1 MAEPTIVLRSPIKA
15 ATSTIR
21 CSSPNS
27 TLNSPTHTST
37 VIILKDN
44 NNNDQ
49 KQQSLSSTTST
60 TRNSSS
66 FSTLKTVQSK
76 LYSAGHTGLY
86 NLGNTC
92 YVNCVLQLLSH
103 VPQFCDAICSMSFES
118 LGLEQPSDVPMVAS
132 SHNPTRLKGGG
143 RGLLKAL
150 EAQPRRLPCY
160 LAYELH
166 GTFNII
172 WSGKC
177 MVYSPLNMI
186 AAVRRLLPSFEPCAM
201 EDAQEFLEA
210 LLAAVTDEIKANNLA
225 DTNII
230 NDLLGFSSE
239 SQILCEQCRRLS
251 VTKTDET
258 FITLTFSEKM
268 LCDARGSSRR
278 RSCHLTEMLA
288 HFYQW
293 EALSTPFQCSNCTV
307 RSPSKEGTNAQ
318 KRLLISKLPQV
329 LHIVLRRFRSLP
341 QTTLR
346 RPTSRQARQLSHKI
360 TLHVNFDEYLDM
372 APYCSPSTMNSFPAT
387 RSKQYQNSRKQCL
400 YRLRGVIVHY
410 GKSINTGHFVA
421 FVYND
426 VLREWLRCDDH
437 IIEQTTFESVKTSD
451 AYILVYSRCIT
462 NAIPTSILSNPS
474 VTPPITCQLRKRKRA
489 RSVDNLNEQKDNSV
503 VPETTNEI
511 DTKLENTDEHSAIVK
526 SLKFFCLN
534 FDPLA
539 NGLRRRAQSL
549 NFAIRSNQP
558 SIDNIRQN
566 TSTSSSVKRQRK
578 EPTTHLPTSQRVTSR
593 SKLISQPKIQTRKK
607 ASSGILNENGS
618 SNPQKSQK
626 TIRRRRRTDP
636 FTRKR
641 RMTKT
646 SERKL
651 THKIDFSNLVS
662 VPSTDQVLASESLL
676 QSVQS
681 PLAFTYE
688 DPTNSNL
695 PMTKRI
701 GRIRIQRCIDGQPS
715 TNSTVR
721 LITSGETNPCL
732 SFSSSSSS
740 SSPIHSSS
748 ILSSLITARRS
759 NSLNNTTSNPSNS

>member
-1 MAEPTIVLRSPIKA
+1 MAEPTIVLRSPIKS
-15 ATSTIR
+15 ATSALR
-21 CSSPNS
+21 CSSPNP
-27 TLNSPTHTST
+27 TLNSPTHNST

-44 NNNDQ
+44 NNNNDQ
-49 KQQSLSSTTST
+49 QQQSSTPTST
-60 TRNSSS
+60 KTSSSS
-66 FSTLKTVQSK
+66 FTTLKTVQTK
-76 LYSAGHTGLY
+76 LYSAGYTGLY

-150 EAQPRRLPCY
+150 EAQPRRVPCY

-186 AAVRRLLPSFEPCAM
+186 AAVRRLLPTFEPCAM

-210 LLAAVTDEIKANNLA
+210 LLAAITDEIKANKLA

-239 SQILCEQCRRLS
+239 SQILCEQCHRLS

-268 LCDARGSSRR
+268 LCDVRGSSRR

-293 EALSTPFQCSNCTV
+293 EALSTPFQCSTCTV
-307 RSPSKEGTNAQ
+307 RSPSREGTKAQ

-329 LHIVLRRFRSLP
+329 LHVVLRRFRSLP

-346 RPTSRQARQLSHKI
+346 RPTSRQTRQLSHKI
-360 TLHVNFDEYLDM
+360 TMHVNFDEYLDM
-372 APYCSPSTMNSFPAT
+372 APYCTQLTPSSSFPST
-387 RSKQYQNSRKQCL
+387 RSKQNGTSRNECL

-426 VLREWLRCDDH
+426 VLGEWLRCDDH

-451 AYILVYSRCIT
+451 AYILVYSRCISNT
-462 NAIPTSILSNPS
+462 IPSSVPSNPS
-474 VTPPITCQLRKRKRA
+474 VPTSMTCQLRKRKRA
-489 RSVDNLNEQKDNSV
+489 ISVDNISEQKDDPST
-503 VPETTNEI
+503 PETTNEI
-511 DTKLENTDEHSAIVK
+511 DTKLENTDDHSEIVK

-539 NGLRRRAQSL
+539 SGLRRRAQSL
-549 NFAIRSNQP
+549 NFAIRTNQ
-558 SIDNIRQN
+558 SSVDTIRQN
-566 TSTSSSVKRQRK
+566 LSTSSSAKRQRK
-578 EPTTHLPTSQRVTSR
+578 EPPVDSSLSHRTTPLSKVTP
-593 SKLISQPKIQTRKK
+593 QQTIQTRKK
-607 ASSGILNENGS
+607 NSSGICNENLS
-618 SNPQKSQK
+618 SNSQKSTK
-626 TIRRRRRTDP
+626 TIRKRRRTDP
-636 FTRKR
+636 FARKR

-646 SERKL
+646 SERKVSE
-651 THKIDFSNLVS
+651 KINISNLVS
-662 VPSTDQVLASESLL
+662 MSSTDQVLSTESLL
-676 QSVQS
+676 PSAQS
-681 PLAFTYE
+681 PLTFTYE
-688 DPTNSNL
+688 NTTSPNL
-695 PMTKRI
+695 LMTKRI
-701 GRIRIQRCIDGQPS
+701 GRIRIQRCIDGQTS

-721 LITSGETNPCL
+721 LITSGESNPRL
-732 SFSSSSSS
+732 SLSSPS
-740 SSPIHSSS
+740 SSPIQSSS

-759 NSLNNTTSNPSNS
+759 NSLNNTTSNSPNS

>member
-1 MAEPTIVLRSPIKA
+1 M
-15 ATSTIR
+15 
-21 CSSPNS
+21 
-27 TLNSPTHTST
+27 NSPTHNNPVIVFKDNNSDHQQQQSTST
-37 VIILKDN
+37 VKSLK
-44 NNNDQ
+44 
-49 KQQSLSSTTST
+49 S
-60 TRNSSS
+60 
-66 FSTLKTVQSK
+66 VQ
-76 LYSAGHTGLY
+76 LNAGHTGLY

-118 LGLEQPSDVPMVAS
+118 LGLEQPSDVPMIAS

-150 EAQPRRLPCY
+150 EAQPRRVPCY

-177 MVYSPLNMI
+177 MVYSPLNMV

-210 LLAAVTDEIKANNLA
+210 LLAYVTDEIKANKLA

-239 SQILCEQCRRLS
+239 SQILCEQCHRLS

-268 LCDARGSSRR
+268 LSDVRGSSRR

-293 EALSTPFQCSNCTV
+293 EALSAPFQCSTCII
-307 RSPSKEGTNAQ
+307 RSPAKEGTKAQ

-341 QTTLR
+341 QTNLR

-372 APYCSPSTMNSFPAT
+372 APYCTQSTTNSILTT
-387 RSKQYQNSRKQCL
+387 RAKQYETHSNECL

-426 VLREWLRCDDH
+426 NLGEWLRCDDH
-437 IIEQTTFESVKTSD
+437 VIEQTTFENVKTSD
-451 AYILVYSRCIT
+451 AYILVYSRCS
-462 NAIPTSILSNPS
+462 PTTTPHPS
-474 VTPPITCQLRKRKRA
+474 DPTISSQLKKRKRA
-489 RSVDNLNEQKDNSV
+489 ISVDHLNEQKDDLSLTSNIDENKIEENSDNHSNM
-503 VPETTNEI
+503 PENL
-511 DTKLENTDEHSAIVK
+511 KL
-526 SLKFFCLN
+526 FCLN
-534 FDPLA
+534 LDPLA
-539 NGLRRRAQSL
+539 SGLRRRAQSL

-558 SIDNIRQN
+558 SVENTRQN
-566 TSTSSSVKRQRK
+566 TSTLPTAKRRRK
-578 EPTTHLPTSQRVTSR
+578 ELSTNLSITETTSSQSV
-593 SKLISQPKIQTRKK
+593 QTRKK
-607 ASSGILNENGS
+607 S
-618 SNPQKSQK
+618 
-626 TIRRRRRTDP
+626 TIIINNNNNNSIINSERITKPVRRRRQTDP
-636 FTRKR
+636 FARKKR
-641 RMTKT
+641 ITKT
-646 SERKL
+646 SDRKTRRQINL
-651 THKIDFSNLVS
+651 SNLVS
-662 VPSTDQVLASESLL
+662 NPSTDQILSSESL
-676 QSVQS
+676 SSSIQS
-681 PLAFTYE
+681 PLSFTYE
-688 DPTNSNL
+688 NPNPPTT
-695 PMTKRI
+695 PVTKRI
-701 GRIRIQRCIDGQPS
+701 GRVRIQRCIDGSS
-715 TNSTVR
+715 TTSTVR
-721 LITSGETNPCL
+721 LLTSGENNTRVSLPIQTSTLLTNL
-732 SFSSSSSS
+732 
-740 SSPIHSSS
+740 
-748 ILSSLITARRS
+748 LTTRRS
-759 NSLNNTTSNPSNS
+759 NSLNNSPSNPSSC